1 MTLRQ
6 RGFTLMEL
14 MIVVVIIAVMMA
26 VILPSLRGVAENNRL
41 RGSVRELMSL
51 MKYARSEAVFNARTT
66 EVFLDTEKRQYWL
79 DLRTPDPKTG
89 KYNPKGKRTTM
100 ERKRTLE
107 NDVWFPLVSNVQD
120 SNVLDN
126 GIIAV
131 DFYPDGSASPC
142 LITVG
147 NSKNVNYTLEVLKS
161 TGMIEMNQGDAEAVQ
176 EKKGSFEYPMPP
188 NYDSGYEAAS

>member
-107 NDVWFPLVSNVQD
+107 NDVWFGNVEAQNNNIID
-120 SNVLDN
+120 G
-126 GIIAV
+126 GIIAI
-131 DFYPDGSASPC
+131 DFYPDGSASPS
-142 LITVG
+142 LITV
-147 NSKNVNYTLEVLKS
+147 KNTKEVNYTLEVLKS
-161 TGMIEMNQGDAEAVQ
+161 TGMIEMNQGDVDAVK